1 MDHIFDLTIPANR
14 TEAVPLELD
23 VDIGA
28 GVVHFVTVQ
37 FPRGCAGL
45 AHGRVRQAL
54 TPRWPSN
61 EGGDYNWDNYI
72 HEIREHFLIKKGDA
86 PLTLVGWNLDDTFPH
101 TLTFRFSVLPQEI
114 MEPWRVQMGVLDS
127 LLKLLGVRPKGSKK

>member
-1 MDHIFDLTIPANR
+1 MDHVFDLTIPANT

-23 VDIGA
+23 VDIGE

-61 EGGDYNWDNYI
+61 EGVDYNWVNYV

-86 PLTLVGWNLDDTFPH
+86 PFTLVGWNEDDTFPH
-101 TLTFRFSVLPQEI
+101 TLTFRFSILPQWI
-114 MEPWRVQMGVLDS
+114 MEPWRATMGILDT
-127 LLKLLGVRPKGSKK
+127 LLKLLGVRPKGGKK

>member
-1 MDHIFDLTIPANR
+1 VDFIYDLTIQPNTTKAN
-14 TEAVPLELD
+14 PLWQD

-28 GVVHFVTVQ
+28 GVVHFVSVQ

-61 EGGDYNWDNYI
+61 EGADYNWDNYI

-86 PLTLVGWNLDDTFPH
+86 PLTLVGWNEDDFFPH
-101 TLTFRFSVLPQEI
+101 TITFRFSILPQEI
-114 MEPWRVQMGVLDS
+114 MEPWTMVMGTIGKIK
-127 LLKLLGVRPKGSKK
+127 KLLGMK